1 MSLHNLSFLWTFSVG
16 YSLLMHEFEGVVFS
30 FGQLLK
36 RWPISPQ
43 PKQAR
48 LDELHGGVVFTL
60 LVEVSVHF
68 CSYSMSED

>member
-1 MSLHNLSFLWTFSVG
+1 
-16 YSLLMHEFEGVVFS
+16 MHDFEGVVFS
-30 FGQLLK
+30 FGPYLGQLLT
-36 RWPISPQ
+36 RWLVSPQ

-60 LVEVSVHF
+60 LVEASVHF